1 MKGYPK
7 TLQTKEDFLHLI
19 ALAQTPDSGIT
30 KAEIEESLSRIDYGA
45 NLHVPIKSA
54 DGKSCV
60 LPYCPEAAVGQ
71 TVTTSGAKIVSVNH
85 TKDEKGEPD
94 ETIVELSKT
103 PGDVA
108 ELLIP
113 APVTAAARMGLSA
126 ADLEAIKGVVN
137 AL

>member
-7 TLQTKEDFLHLI
+7 TLQTKADLLHLI

-30 KAEIEESLSRIDYGA
+30 KAEIEDSLARIDYGA
-45 NLHVPIKSA
+45 NLHVPIKSE
-54 DGKSCV
+54 DVKSCV

-71 TVTTSGAKIVSVNH
+71 TVTTSGAKIVSVSH

-94 ETIVELSKT
+94 ETIVELSKAT
-103 PGDVA
+103 GNA
-108 ELLIP
+108 SELLIP
-113 APVTAAARMGLSA
+113 APVTAAARLGLSD

>member
-7 TLQTKEDFLHLI
+7 TLQTKEDLLHLI

-30 KAEIEESLSRIDYGA
+30 KAEIEGSLARIDYGA
-45 NLHVPIKSA
+45 NLHVPIKST

-71 TVTTSGAKIVSVNH
+71 TVTASGAKIVSVSH
-85 TKDEKGEPD
+85 TKDEKGEAD
-94 ETIVELSKT
+94 ETIVELSKAT
-103 PGDVA
+103 GNA
-108 ELLIP
+108 SELLIP
-113 APVTAAARMGLSA
+113 APVTAAARMGLSD

>member
-7 TLQTKEDFLHLI
+7 TLQTKEDFLNLI
-19 ALAQTPDSGIT
+19 ALARTPDSGIT
-30 KAEIEESLSRIDYGA
+30 KAEIKGSLAHIDYGA
-45 NLHVPIKSA
+45 NLHVPIKST

-71 TVTTSGAKIVSVNH
+71 TVTASGAKIASVNH
-85 TKDEKGEPD
+85 TNDEKGEPD

-103 PGDVA
+103 PGDVV

-113 APVTAAARMGLSA
+113 APVTAAARMGLSV

>member
-1 MKGYPK
+1 MN
-7 TLQTKEDFLHLI
+7 LI
-19 ALAQTPDSGIT
+19 ALARTPDSGIT
-30 KAEIEESLSRIDYGA
+30 KAEIEGSLARIDYGA
-45 NLHVPIKSA
+45 NLHVPIKST

-71 TVTTSGAKIVSVNH
+71 TVTASGAKIASVNH
-85 TKDEKGEPD
+85 TNDEKGEPD

-103 PGDVA
+103 PGDVV

-113 APVTAAARMGLSA
+113 APVTAAARMGLSV

>member
-7 TLQTKEDFLHLI
+7 TLQTKEDLLNLI
-19 ALAQTPDSGIT
+19 ALARTPDSGIT
-30 KAEIEESLSRIDYGA
+30 KAEIEGSLARIDYGA
-45 NLHVPIKSA
+45 NLHVPIKST

-71 TVTTSGAKIVSVNH
+71 IVTASGAKIASVNH

-94 ETIVELSKT
+94 ETTVELSKA
-103 PGDVA
+103 PGGVA

>member
-7 TLQTKEDFLHLI
+7 TLQTKADLLHLI

-30 KAEIEESLSRIDYGA
+30 KAEIEDSLARIDYGA

-60 LPYCPEAAVGQ
+60 LPYCPEAAAGQ
-71 TVTTSGAKIVSVNH
+71 TVTTSGAKIISVNH
-85 TKDEKGEPD
+85 TKD

-103 PGDVA
+103 PGNVS

-113 APVTAAARMGLSA
+113 APVTAAARMGLSD

>member
-7 TLQTKEDFLHLI
+7 TLQTKADLLHLI
-19 ALAQTPDSGIT
+19 ALAQTPDSEIT
-30 KAEIEESLSRIDYGA
+30 KAEIEDSLARIDYGA
-45 NLHVPIKSA
+45 NLHIPIKSA

-60 LPYCPEAAVGQ
+60 LPYCPETTAGQ

-103 PGDVA
+103 PGNVS

-113 APVTAAARMGLSA
+113 APVTAAARMGLSD

>member
-7 TLQTKEDFLHLI
+7 TLQTKEDLLNLI
-19 ALAQTPDSGIT
+19 ALARTPDSGIT
-30 KAEIEESLSRIDYGA
+30 KAEIEDSLARIDYGA

-71 TVTTSGAKIVSVNH
+71 TVTTSGAKIVSVSH
-85 TKDEKGEPD
+85 TKDEKSEPD
-94 ETIVELSKT
+94 ETIVELSKAT
-103 PGDVA
+103 GNA
-108 ELLIP
+108 SELLIP
-113 APVTAAARMGLSA
+113 APVTAAARMGLSD

>member
-71 TVTTSGAKIVSVNH
+71 TVTTSGAKIISVNH

-94 ETIVELSKT
+94 ETIVELSKAT
-103 PGDVA
+103 GNA
-108 ELLIP
+108 SELLIP
-113 APVTAAARMGLSA
+113 APVTAAARMGLSD

>member
-7 TLQTKEDFLHLI
+7 TLQTKEDLLNLI
-19 ALAQTPDSGIT
+19 ALARTPDSGIT
-30 KAEIEESLSRIDYGA
+30 KAEIEDSLTRIDHGA

-60 LPYCPEAAVGQ
+60 LPYCPEATAGQ

>member
-7 TLQTKEDFLHLI
+7 TLQTKEDLLHLI

-30 KAEIEESLSRIDYGA
+30 KAEIENSLARIDYGA

-54 DGKSCV
+54 DGKSCT

-71 TVTTSGAKIVSVNH
+71 IVTASGAKIASVNH
-85 TKDEKGEPD
+85 TKDEKVEPD
-94 ETIVELSKT
+94 ETTVELSKA

-113 APVTAAARMGLSA
+113 APVTAAARMGLST

>member
-7 TLQTKEDFLHLI
+7 TLQTKEDLLHLI

-30 KAEIEESLSRIDYGA
+30 KAEIEDSLARIDYGA

-60 LPYCPEAAVGQ
+60 LLYCPEAAAGQ

-103 PGDVA
+103 PGNVS

-113 APVTAAARMGLSA
+113 APVTAAARMGLSD

>member
-45 NLHVPIKSA
+45 NLHVPIKST

-71 TVTTSGAKIVSVNH
+71 TVTASGAKIASVNH
-85 TKDEKGEPD
+85 TNDEKGEPD

-103 PGDVA
+103 PGDVV

-113 APVTAAARMGLSA
+113 APVTAAARMGLSVV
-126 ADLEAIKGVVN
+126 DLEAIKGVVN

>member
-7 TLQTKEDFLHLI
+7 TLQTKEDLLNLI
-19 ALAQTPDSGIT
+19 ALARTPDSGIT
-30 KAEIEESLSRIDYGA
+30 KAEIEGSLARIDYGA

-60 LPYCPEAAVGQ
+60 LPYCPEATVGQ
-71 TVTTSGAKIVSVNH
+71 IVTASGAKIASVNH

-103 PGDVA
+103 PGNVS

-113 APVTAAARMGLSA
+113 APVTAAARMGLSVT
-126 ADLEAIKGVVN
+126 DLEAIKGVVN

>member
-1 MKGYPK
+1 MGVFFFVP
-7 TLQTKEDFLHLI
+7 LSLPPASNAPGVWFL
-19 ALAQTPDSGIT
+19 
-30 KAEIEESLSRIDYGA
+30 
-45 NLHVPIKSA
+45 
-54 DGKSCV
+54 CV
-60 LPYCPEAAVGQ
+60 LPYCPEAAAGQ

-103 PGDVA
+103 PGNVS

-113 APVTAAARMGLSA
+113 APVTAAARMGLSD

>member
-1 MKGYPK
+1 M
-7 TLQTKEDFLHLI
+7 T
-19 ALAQTPDSGIT
+19 A
-30 KAEIEESLSRIDYGA
+30 
-45 NLHVPIKSA
+45 
-54 DGKSCV
+54 
-60 LPYCPEAAVGQ
+60 
-71 TVTTSGAKIVSVNH
+71 SGAKIASVNH

-113 APVTAAARMGLSA
+113 APVTAAARMGLSV

>member
-7 TLQTKEDFLHLI
+7 TLQTKEDLLNLI
-19 ALAQTPDSGIT
+19 ALARTPGSGIT
-30 KAEIEESLSRIDYGA
+30 KAEIEDSLARIDYGA

-54 DGKSCV
+54 DGKGCV
-60 LPYCPEAAVGQ
+60 LPYCPEATVGQ
-71 TVTTSGAKIVSVNH
+71 TVTASGAKIASVNH

-103 PGDVA
+103 PGDVV

-113 APVTAAARMGLSA
+113 APVTAAARMGLSV
-126 ADLEAIKGVVN
+126 ADLESIKGVVS